1 MKATEYFQKAEKG
14 YATGLEVRVTR
25 IEKSAAVLLLLGLTG
40 CKTGWLIDRIAPD
53 AIRDV
58 KSYYDELRQR
68 RVDQILQSFDPSA
81 DKGRLR
87 SDLGSVVALVP
98 QQEPLDVK
106 TLGAS
111 AECKGSGVC
120 TKMIALEY
128 KYPDRWILYQVTVS
142 NRSGHY
148 AIKDLT
154 VTPESMP
161 LESINRFA
169 LRGKGWRH
177 YRILLMALLSAGLAF
192 GALVLCIRTPIQK
205 RKWLWIIVTILGIGE
220 LGIQWSGGEMWYKV
234 LQISIVP
241 AGWGFDRESPFMYA
255 SIPAGA
261 ILFLLLRSH
270 VRRTD
275 SPVPPVST
283 AAPKAPVDQAVSD
296 SG

>member
-128 KYPDRWILYQVTVS
+128 KS
-142 NRSGHY
+142 
-148 AIKDLT
+148 
-154 VTPESMP
+154 
-161 LESINRFA
+161 
-169 LRGKGWRH
+169 
-177 YRILLMALLSAGLAF
+177 LS
-192 GALVLCIRTPIQK
+192 VNTN
-205 RKWLWIIVTILGIGE
+205 
-220 LGIQWSGGEMWYKV
+220 
-234 LQISIVP
+234 
-241 AGWGFDRESPFMYA
+241 
-255 SIPAGA
+255 
-261 ILFLLLRSH
+261 
-270 VRRTD
+270 
-275 SPVPPVST
+275 
-283 AAPKAPVDQAVSD
+283 
-296 SG
+296 